1 MRGSLLHDAH
11 AVLFDLDGVLT
22 PTADLHRRCWQE
34 AFNSVSGAEHLSD
47 AEYLANIDGRP
58 REEGVRLHLQMRGVI
73 GTTDPA
79 EEIVSSV
86 AQLKDDLFK
95 GRLAEGTLQPY
106 PGSIAFLGAVLD
118 HGCQVA
124 VVSSSRNARAVLAAA
139 GLSGHFEVVVDGV
152 VAEREGLRGKPQPDM
167 FSYAAS
173 ELSLPPTRCAAVE
186 DASAGAEAAY
196 AAGCRPVIG
205 VDRGGNATA
214 LRHAGCEPVV
224 TDLSELVG
232 LGS

>member
-1 MRGSLLHDAH
+1 MRGSLLHGAD

-58 REEGVRLHLQMRGVI
+58 REEGVRLHLQARGVLLAADQAHEMV
-73 GTTDPA
+73 TK
-79 EEIVSSV
+79 V
-86 AQLKDDLFK
+86 AQLKDTLFK
-95 GRLAEGTLQPY
+95 SRLTEGTLLPY
-106 PGSIAFLGAVLD
+106 PGSITFLSEVID
-118 HGCQVA
+118 NGCQVA

-139 GLSGHFEVVVDGV
+139 GLSGYFEVVVDGV

-224 TDLSELVG
+224 TDLSDLVG

>member
-34 AFNSVSGAEHLSD
+34 AFDSVSGAEHLSD

-58 REEGVRLHLQMRGVI
+58 REEGVRLHLQARGVI
-73 GTTDPA
+73 GATDSA
-79 EEIVSSV
+79 EEIVASV
-86 AQLKDDLFK
+86 AKLKDDLFK
-95 GRLAEGTLQPY
+95 GCLAEGTLQPY
-106 PGSIAFLGAVLD
+106 PGSIAFLGAVLE